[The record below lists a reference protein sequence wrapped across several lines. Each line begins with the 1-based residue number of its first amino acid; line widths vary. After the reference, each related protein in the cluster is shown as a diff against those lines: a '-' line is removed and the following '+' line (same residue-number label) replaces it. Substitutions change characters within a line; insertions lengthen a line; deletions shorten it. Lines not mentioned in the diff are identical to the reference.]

1 MIRTTLIS
9 VVIAL
14 SGATAAAAQSC
25 PAEPEFVGHRTGN
38 ANNRAA
44 ANAIARGELD
54 VARHF
59 AEQAAYSRS
68 APSVRGAGYANL
80 CAAAALQGDQ
90 EVAAEACDRAVEMRD
105 ENWRAYTN
113 RGAAAWLAGD
123 YASASADFTR
133 AAELEA
139 GEDAVTVNL
148 RLSQC
153 AAS

>member
-1 MIRTTLIS
+1 MIRITLLA
-9 VVIAL
+9 VAVAL
-14 SGATAAAAQSC
+14 SGATAATAQSC
-25 PAEPEFVGHRTGN
+25 PSEPEFVGHRTGN

-68 APSVRGAGYANL
+68 APSVRGAGFANL
-80 CAAAALQGDQ
+80 CAVAALQGDA
-90 EVAAEACDRAVEMRD
+90 ETATEACDRAVEMRD
-105 ENWRAYTN
+105 TNWRAYNN
-113 RGAAAWLAGD
+113 RGAALWLAGD
-123 YASASADFTR
+123 YAAANADFTR

-139 GEDAVTVNL
+139 GEDAVTANL